1 MFISIRQFC
10 YLISVNSVELDI
22 DFTKESYLM
31 LNILF
36 YIMNSDWKIM
46 SMFSLLRAHPS
57 FEKKTTTMNRLRYKI
72 AQATLEINE
81 TSCFYPKAR

>member
-57 FEKKTTTMNRLRYKI
+57 FEKKTTTMNRLR
-72 AQATLEINE
+72 
-81 TSCFYPKAR
+81 